1 MDNSIYEVSR
11 DEYAGVVAQINP
23 EFTDIEKYHE
33 QDCTIIKIVSKN
45 GVHFTT
51 RIIPDDGEEGYYVFN
66 LPSAEESLPPK
77 AIRKITLETK
87 EEVQAFFDAL
97 NKLQEASNHDRNI

>member
-11 DEYAGVVAQINP
+11 DEYAGVVVQINP
-23 EFTDIEKYHE
+23 DFASIETCHE
-33 QDCTIIKIVSKN
+33 ADCTFIKIISEK

-51 RIIPDDGEEGYYVFN
+51 RVIPDDGSQEGYYVFN

-77 AIRKITLETK
+77 AIRKITLETR

-97 NKLQEASNHDRNI
+97 NKIQQEKKNE

>member
-1 MDNSIYEVSR
+1 MDNSVYEVSR

-23 EFTDIEKYHE
+23 KFADIEKYHE
-33 QDCTIIKIVSKN
+33 QNCTIIKIVSKK

-51 RIIPDDGEEGYYVFN
+51 RLIPEDGEEGYYVFN

-97 NKLQEASNHDRNI
+97 SKLQEVKKND

>member
-23 EFTDIEKYHE
+23 QFADIEKYHE
-33 QDCTIIKIVSKN
+33 ADCTFIKIVSKK
-45 GVHFTT
+45 GIHFTT
-51 RIIPDDGEEGYYVFN
+51 RIIADNGEEGYYVFN

-77 AIRKITLETK
+77 VIRKITLETK
-87 EEVQAFFDAL
+87 EDVQTFFDVL
-97 NKLQEASNHDRNI
+97 NKLQEEKKND

>member
-1 MDNSIYEVSR
+1 MNNSIFEVSR

-23 EFTDIEKYHE
+23 DFAEVEKYYE
-33 QDCTIIKIVSKN
+33 SECTIIKIVSKK
-45 GVHFTT
+45 GIHFTT
-51 RIIPDDGEEGYYVFN
+51 RIIPDEGEEGYYVFN

-77 AIRKITLETK
+77 AIRKITLETQ

-97 NKLQEASNHDRNI
+97 NKLQQENKK

>member
-23 EFTDIEKYHE
+23 DYADVETYHE
-33 QDCTIIKIVSKN
+33 EYGTVIKIVSKK

-51 RIIPDDGEEGYYVFN
+51 RIISEDGEEGYYVFN
-66 LPSAEESLPPK
+66 LPTADESLPPK

-97 NKLQEASNHDRNI
+97 NKLQRRKEDE

>member
-23 EFTDIEKYHE
+23 DYADVETYHE
-33 QDCTIIKIVSKN
+33 EYGTVIKIVSKK

-51 RIIPDDGEEGYYVFN
+51 RIIPEEGPEGYYVFN
-66 LPSAEESLPPK
+66 LPAAEESLPPK
-77 AIRKITLETK
+77 KIRKITLETQ

-97 NKLQEASNHDRNI
+97 NKLQGEKKDD

>member
-23 EFTDIEKYHE
+23 KFADIETYHE
-33 QDCTIIKIVSKN
+33 ADCTVIKIVSKK

-51 RIIPDDGEEGYYVFN
+51 RIIPEDGSTEGYYVFN
-66 LPSAEESLPPK
+66 LPAAEESLPPK
-77 AIRKITLETK
+77 PIRKITLETQ

-97 NKLQEASNHDRNI
+97 NKIQQEKKNE

>member
-23 EFTDIEKYHE
+23 KFADIEKYHE
-33 QDCTIIKIVSKN
+33 QNYTIIKIVSKK
-45 GVHFTT
+45 GIHFTT
-51 RIIPDDGEEGYYVFN
+51 RIIPEDGEEGYYVFN

-77 AIRKITLETK
+77 AIRKITLETQ

-97 NKLQEASNHDRNI
+97 NKIQQEKKNE